1 MPKYRA
7 YQMDKEGRVIGLP
20 DIITCND
27 DETAIKRA
35 KLIVNGDQVD
45 QARRATSG
53 RSLVTD
59 RLVPAVHRMW
69 RSRFCEP
76 RLRTIAEALKEQI

>member
-20 DIITCND
+20 DIITRDD

-35 KLIVNGDQVD
+35 KLLGNGDQVEVWH
-45 QARRATSG
+45 G
-53 RSLVTD
+53 D
-59 RLVPAVHRMW
+59 RLVT
-69 RSRFCEP
+69 RFP
-76 RLRTIAEALKEQI
+76 GRAD